1 MGEPSS
7 SKGADNK
14 ISILCYGNRFY
25 IKRIRKMIYYLV
37 GVGVFG
43 MLLLCA
49 YYFLNIYREEKE
61 RDKVQNLQAPGAARV
76 AQRIAGQAR
85 QKEENVF
92 YPKTYSSL
100 PDDEKKALS
109 NALKEL
115 PPLPSAAH
123 QVIAE
128 MRKETS
134 NAQSVAQIVESD
146 PVVVSEI
153 LRMANSAYYARRE
166 KVREVQQAI
175 VLMGFKTIQDLILQK
190 NLFKVFTPQNEM
202 YDHRKLW
209 LHSFAASLVAERLK
223 QRAGGIEMSVS
234 TIALLHDIG
243 KFAMESLYP
252 EKIRELLSN
261 SAEYKGMDM
270 LQKEEKILGYN
281 HAVYGSALAR
291 AWQLPEEIY
300 LSIENHHHP
309 VYVSRENIPGD
320 LLKAVTLVY
329 IADQIV
335 KYQGLEGDNKE
346 VDIVTDAYF
355 DIIGQNPPLE
365 DLIDDKMKLLIEEA
379 ENFIN
384 RTMHG

>member
-1 MGEPSS
+1 MT
-7 SKGADNK
+7 
-14 ISILCYGNRFY
+14 
-25 IKRIRKMIYYLV
+25 YYLV
-37 GVGVFG
+37 GVAVLGL
-43 MLLLCA
+43 LLLCA
-49 YYFLNIYREEKE
+49 YYFLNFYREEKE
-61 RDKVQNLQAPGAARV
+61 RERIQNLQTPGAARV
-76 AQRIAGQAR
+76 AQRIAGEVK

-92 YPKTYSSL
+92 YPRKYTSL
-100 PDDEKKALS
+100 TDEKKQSLH
-109 NALKEL
+109 NTLKEL

-134 NAQSVAQIVESD
+134 NARSVAQIVESD
-146 PVVVSEI
+146 PVIVSEI
-153 LRMANSAYYARRE
+153 LRMANSAYYARQE
-166 KVREVQQAI
+166 KVTEVPKAI

-190 NLFKVFTPQNEM
+190 NLFKVFAPGNEI
-202 YDHRKLW
+202 YDHKKLW

-223 QRAGGIEMSVS
+223 NKAGGMEMSVS

-252 EKIRELLSN
+252 DKVRELLSHTP
-261 SAEYKGMDM
+261 EYRGMDM
-270 LQKEEKILGYN
+270 LQKEEIIFGYN

-291 AWQLPEEIY
+291 SWQLPEEIY

-309 VYVSRENIPGD
+309 VYLTRENIPED
-320 LLKAVTLVY
+320 LLRAVTIVY

-335 KYQGLEGDNKE
+335 KNQGAEGDNKE
-346 VDIVTDAYF
+346 VDIVTDTYF
-355 DIIGQNPPLE
+355 DIIGQKPPLE
-365 DLIDDKMKLLIEEA
+365 DLIDDKIKLLIEEA